1 MYRQVLDPVM
11 DPDTGLMQRG
21 MIVRHLLLPGQA
33 KDSKKI
39 LRYLHETYGD
49 HIYISI
55 MNQYTPL
62 PQVADIEA
70 LNHTVTPE
78 EYDRVL
84 RFAERIGI
92 DRASGKREVPPVK
105 ALFRNLTSGD
115 CDSLTVPLRSDNI
128 RNPLPMP
135 VLWFLQNFQSQTFWL
150 PVFLFHKI
158 TRTPM

>member
-1 MYRQVLDPVM
+1 
-11 DPDTGLMQRG
+11 

-70 LNHTVTPE
+70 LNRTVTPE
-78 EYDRVL
+78 NMTGSCAL
-84 RFAERIGI
+84 RSESALN
-92 DRASGKREVPPVK
+92 RASGKREVPPVK

-135 VLWFLQNFQSQTFWL
+135 VLWFLQNFKAKHSGY
-150 PVFLFHKI
+150 LFSLS
-158 TRTPM
+158 